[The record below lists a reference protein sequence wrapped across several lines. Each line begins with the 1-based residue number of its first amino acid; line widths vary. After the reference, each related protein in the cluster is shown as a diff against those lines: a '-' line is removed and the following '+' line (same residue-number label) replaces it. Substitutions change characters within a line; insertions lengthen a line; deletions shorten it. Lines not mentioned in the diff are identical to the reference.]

1 MFHCFKNLI
10 SSLLWNRNFKLVLI
24 EPASEDELN
33 DFLKKLKEKGL
44 DLKGVS
50 IVNFDTPVL
59 SFLET
64 ETNN

>member
-1 MFHCFKNLI
+1 
-10 SSLLWNRNFKLVLI
+10 VLI